1 VAVSTPQAAV
11 SLPSQLLIQPTLV
24 SCHTQSMRNR
34 WPKECMILLVNR
46 VPKPDG
52 CRNNLG
58 GHRQAWHEKAK

>member
-1 VAVSTPQAAV
+1 
-11 SLPSQLLIQPTLV
+11 LV
-24 SCHTQSMRNR
+24 PCHTQSMRNR

-58 GHRQAWHEKAK
+58 GHRQAWHEKGK